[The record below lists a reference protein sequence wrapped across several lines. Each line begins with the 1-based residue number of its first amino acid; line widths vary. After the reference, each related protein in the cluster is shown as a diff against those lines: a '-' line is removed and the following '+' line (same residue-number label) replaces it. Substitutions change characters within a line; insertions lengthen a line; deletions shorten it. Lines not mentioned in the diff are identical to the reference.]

1 MKMYL
6 VKRYKLTSLFNERGF
21 TLVDML
27 LAFSIFLIIAAYI
40 PLSINMIYR
49 IGDVDDRIQRM
60 EWEVFI
66 SQVKKE
72 IRMSEHVEV
81 DINNNRLLLLKD
93 GRQILYEKYSSNVRR
108 RVDTKGHEILLQNIE
123 TLSFEKVIGG
133 VKISVQDVYDQN
145 HTSVIRTLLSEENVN
160 DP

>member
-27 LAFSIFLIIAAYI
+27 LAFSIFLIIAAFI

-72 IRMSEHVEV
+72 IRMSEYVEV

-133 VKISVQDVYDQN
+133 VKISVQDVYHQN

>member
-123 TLSFEKVIGG
+123 SLSFEKVIGG

>member
-27 LAFSIFLIIAAYI
+27 LAFSIFLIIAAFI

-66 SQVKKE
+66 SQVKKG
-72 IRMSEHVEV
+72 
-81 DINNNRLLLLKD
+81 N
-93 GRQILYEKYSSNVRR
+93 
-108 RVDTKGHEILLQNIE
+108 
-123 TLSFEKVIGG
+123 
-133 VKISVQDVYDQN
+133 QD
-145 HTSVIRTLLSEENVN
+145 E
-160 DP
+160 